1 MPVLSVI
8 IGVFLVLV
16 VLVDAFETVVLPR
29 TVKRTIRLSNV
40 FFQIAGKVYLG
51 IGRIK
56 PGGVRQGLLVAFAP
70 LSLLILISLWAL
82 LMVIGWGLIHYG
94 NGTPLG
100 STPLGLGGNTLATD
114 LYFSGVTFLTLGYG
128 DVVPLTGLGRLLAV
142 LEAGL
147 GFGFLALVVSYVP
160 VLYSSFSR
168 REVQMLL
175 LDSRAGSNPVGAE
188 LIRRYSLAGCLTEV
202 IPVLRD
208 WERFG
213 AELLESYLS
222 YPLLAYYR
230 SQHDNQSW
238 LKSLIAV
245 MDACSLIEVGF
256 ESLKGQDSDLRFQAR
271 ATFAMARHVLVDL
284 SYILDVPPK
293 PVSSYRLQRDNMVE
307 FRNGLK
313 DAEIE
318 LRSGEAATE
327 RFLELFGLYEPYA
340 QGLSSELLL
349 ELPSL
354 KTSTKDVDNW
364 QTSAWDSGKHF

>member
-1 MPVLSVI
+1 MPVLSVLL
-8 IGVFLVLV
+8 GVFFVLV

-29 TVKRTIRLSNV
+29 TVKRTVRLSNA
-40 FFQIAGKVYLG
+40 FFQIAGRIYLG
-51 IGRIK
+51 IGKIR
-56 PGGVRQGLLVAFAP
+56 PSGVRQGLLVAFAP
-70 LSLLILISLWAL
+70 LILLILISLWAL
-82 LMVIGWGLIHYG
+82 LMVIGWGLIHFG
-94 NGTPLG
+94 IGTPLG
-100 STPLGLGGNTLATD
+100 STPLGSGDNSLATD

-128 DVVPLTGLGRLLAV
+128 DVVPMNALGRLLAV
-142 LEAGL
+142 FEAGL

-168 REVQMLL
+168 REVQILL
-175 LDSRAGSNPVGAE
+175 LDSRAGSNPIGAE
-188 LIRRYSLAGCLTEV
+188 LIRRYSVAGCLTQV

-238 LKSLIAV
+238 LKSLIAI
-245 MDACSLIEVGF
+245 MDACTLIEVGF
-256 ESLKGQDSDLRFQAR
+256 ESSKGQDNDLRFQAR

-284 SYILDVPPK
+284 SYILDVPPL
-293 PVSSYRLQRDNMVE
+293 PTSSYRLRREDIE
-307 FRNGLK
+307 DFRRSLK
-313 DAEIE
+313 EVGIE
-318 LRSGEAATE
+318 LRSGEEADE
-327 RFLELFGLYEPYA
+327 RFLAYFELYEPYA

-354 KTSTKDVDNW
+354 RVSVKDLDNW
-364 QTSAWDSGKHF
+364 QTSAWDTRRHF